1 MQLKSDA
8 AQPPR
13 NVGFELKASNR
24 PLAHGGSLLAWRGAN
39 QNFFQPMSILTKFQK
54 HGDGEE
60 NGVEKAKNDTSEA
73 EAEVIEI

>member
-13 NVGFELKASNR
+13 SVGSELKAPNR
-24 PLAHGGSLLAWRGAN
+24 LLAHEGLLLAWRGAN

-54 HGDGEE
+54 HRDEE
-60 NGVEKAKNDTSEA
+60 GNGVEKAKNDTSEA